1 MVKIVTD
8 STGYL
13 PLELLEQYDIRVV
26 PLNVHFGEDQVY
38 QEGVNL
44 TNDEFYKMLAEAP
57 ELPTTSQPSPGQF
70 RDVFGE
76 LTEAGHQVVCI
87 VISQRMSGTY
97 QSALEASRAFP
108 DADVAV
114 IDSEFVAGGLA
125 VMTLTAA
132 EMTGDGRSLDQ
143 IVKRVEQ
150 MKQDTRL
157 FFVVDTLEYLQKGGR
172 IGTASALLGTMLKV
186 KPILTVSEGIVQ
198 PVDRVRTKRKASALL
213 GTMLKVK
220 PILTVSEGIVQPV
233 DRVRT
238 KRKAV
243 QRVLAEMEDSVSPNQ
258 PVLVTVMHALA
269 PDEAR
274 ELESEVQRRL
284 QCERILTIDIG
295 SVVGIHTGPGV
306 VGAAICPIAW
316 PVDVNVA
323 EDHESRVSL
332 PG

>member
-26 PLNVHFGEDQVY
+26 PLNVHFGEDRVY

-44 TNDEFYKMLAEAP
+44 TNDEFYQMLAEAP

-87 VISQRMSGTY
+87 VISQKMSGTY
-97 QSALEASRAFP
+97 QSAVEASRAFP
-108 DADVAV
+108 DADIAV

-125 VMTLTAA
+125 IITLTAA
-132 EMTGDGRSLDQ
+132 EMAADGRSLDQ

-172 IGTASALLGTMLKV
+172 IGT
-186 KPILTVSEGIVQ
+186 
-198 PVDRVRTKRKASALL
+198 ASALL

-306 VGAAICPIAW
+306 VGAAICPI
-316 PVDVNVA
+316 V
-323 EDHESRVSL
+323 
-332 PG
+332 

>member
-26 PLNVHFGEDQVY
+26 PLNVHFGEDRVY

-44 TNDEFYKMLAEAP
+44 TNDEFYQMLAEAP

-87 VISQRMSGTY
+87 VISQKMSGTY

-108 DADVAV
+108 DADVTV

-125 VMTLTAA
+125 LMTLTAA
-132 EMTGDGRSLDQ
+132 EMTADGRSLDQ

-172 IGTASALLGTMLKV
+172 IGT
-186 KPILTVSEGIVQ
+186 
-198 PVDRVRTKRKASALL
+198 ASALL

-295 SVVGIHTGPGV
+295 SVVGIHAGPGV

-332 PG
+332 SG

>member
-13 PLELLEQYDIRVV
+13 PLEVLEQHDIRVV
-26 PLNVHFGEDQVY
+26 PLNVHFGEDRVY

-57 ELPTTSQPSPGQF
+57 ALPTTSQPSPGQF

-87 VISQRMSGTY
+87 VLSQKMSGTY

-108 DADVAV
+108 DADIAV

-132 EMTGDGRSLDQ
+132 EMTADGRSIDQ
-143 IVKRVEQ
+143 IVERVEQ
-150 MKQDTRL
+150 MKPDTRL

-198 PVDRVRTKRKASALL
+198 PVDRVRTKRKAL
-213 GTMLKVK
+213 
-220 PILTVSEGIVQPV
+220 
-233 DRVRT
+233 
-238 KRKAV
+238 

-258 PVLVTVMHALA
+258 PVQVAVMHALA

-274 ELESEVQRRL
+274 ELESEAQRRL
-284 QCERILTIDIG
+284 HCERILTIDVG

-306 VGAAICPIAW
+306 VGAAICPL
-316 PVDVNVA
+316 
-323 EDHESRVSL
+323 SGQL
-332 PG
+332 T

>member
-57 ELPTTSQPSPGQF
+57 ALPTTSQPSPGQF

-132 EMTGDGRSLDQ
+132 EMAADGRSLDQ
-143 IVKRVEQ
+143 IAKRVEQ

-198 PVDRVRTKRKASALL
+198 PVDRVRTKRKA
-213 GTMLKVK
+213 
-220 PILTVSEGIVQPV
+220 
-233 DRVRT
+233 
-238 KRKAV
+238 V
-243 QRVLAEMEDSVSPNQ
+243 QRVLAEMEDSVLPSQ

-284 QCERILTIDIG
+284 QCERILTVDIG
-295 SVVGIHTGPGV
+295 SVVGVHAGPGV
-306 VGAAICPIAW
+306 VGAAICPSAW

-332 PG
+332 SG

>member
-1 MVKIVTD
+1 VAERSPKERTLMVKIVTD

-26 PLNVHFGEDQVY
+26 PLNVHFGEDRVY

-70 RDVFGE
+70 RVVFGE

-87 VISQRMSGTY
+87 VISQKMSGTY

-108 DADVAV
+108 DADIAV

-125 VMTLTAA
+125 VMTLAAADMTA
-132 EMTGDGRSLDQ
+132 DGRSLDQ

-186 KPILTVSEGIVQ
+186 KPILTV
-198 PVDRVRTKRKASALL
+198 R
-213 GTMLKVK
+213 
-220 PILTVSEGIVQPV
+220 EGIVQPV

-295 SVVGIHTGPGV
+295 SVVGVHAGPGV
-306 VGAAICPIAW
+306 VGAAICPIA
-316 PVDVNVA
+316 
-323 EDHESRVSL
+323 
-332 PG
+332 